1 VTQVYAITGSIGNAR
16 MILRQEIGDKIEK
29 SILVKNT
36 NDVPVNVELSVFGDL
51 EKYITIKDQNFSLA
65 SGEEKKAF
73 FVVNVQKEGTTE
85 SKINVKFSPVDGKNG
100 VGLTSTII
108 VIAQNPYGNWKFL
121 NIFGNKD
128 LETVNESGEVSFG
141 KTKLDSTNVVKRSD
155 SGIIAAGSS
164 TIVLFIIFLVLLFI
178 ASKHIKKK
186 REIKIKKSFRN
197 E

>member
-1 VTQVYAITGSIGNAR
+1 
-16 MILRQEIGDKIEK
+16 M
-29 SILVKNT
+29 
-36 NDVPVNVELSVFGDL
+36 PVNVELSVFGDL